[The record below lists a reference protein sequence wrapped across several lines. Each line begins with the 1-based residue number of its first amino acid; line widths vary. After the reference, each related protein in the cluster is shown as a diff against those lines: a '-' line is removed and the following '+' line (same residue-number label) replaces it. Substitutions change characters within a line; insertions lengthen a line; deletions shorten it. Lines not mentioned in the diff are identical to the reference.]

1 MSRDRNDHA
10 EPGLQPNIRLRVAR
24 DEPAIVL
31 TPRTQIVLG
40 VLIFVISAWLTIAT
54 VSYVGSRSL
63 LVDRADAIR
72 DLEGRYAEL
81 LGQSRASTA
90 AFLEQVN
97 TLKQQTRSQREAIAS
112 LEQVRG
118 SLARQLASRERQ
130 IDQLA
135 SERSEAR
142 TLLSELEQ
150 AHAGGEAEL
159 SRLVEQ
165 RTFLANQL
173 DTAQQRLAEVIYQRD
188 TGRRVEH
195 GLRWEIARLKSQ
207 IESRSQTAQLWFEDW
222 VANSVG
228 SLEKVFHDTGVD
240 LESLI
245 ARAADRELAQGGPFQ
260 GIEPQAPEPG
270 LAAVDPLA
278 QSIRR
283 LTALQRLTSTL
294 PLASPLDHFH
304 VTSGFGKR
312 RDPFTRKWAFHSG
325 LDLGAARG
333 SEVLSTAPGVVV
345 TAGPYGPYGNMVE
358 VDHGMGI
365 STRYGHLESVSVQ
378 VGDEIQFRQGI
389 GVIGNTGRST
399 ARHLHYEVRI
409 DDQAYNPAN
418 FLEAGRYL
426 VDVFNYRQYG
436 GGPGTAG

>member
-1 MSRDRNDHA
+1 
-10 EPGLQPNIRLRVAR
+10 
-24 DEPAIVL
+24 
-31 TPRTQIVLG
+31 
-40 VLIFVISAWLTIAT
+40 
-54 VSYVGSRSL
+54 
-63 LVDRADAIR
+63 
-72 DLEGRYAEL
+72 
-81 LGQSRASTA
+81 
-90 AFLEQVN
+90 
-97 TLKQQTRSQREAIAS
+97 
-112 LEQVRG
+112 VRG

-142 TLLSELEQ
+142 TLLSELEEAQ
-150 AHAGGEAEL
+150 AGGEAEL
-159 SRLVEQ
+159 SRLLEQ
-165 RTFLANQL
+165 RTFFANQL

-207 IESRSQTAQLWFEDW
+207 IESRSQTAELWFEDW

-228 SLEKVFHDTGVD
+228 SLEKVFRDTGVD
-240 LESLI
+240 LEGLI
-245 ARAADRELAQGGPFQ
+245 ARASEREVAQGGPFQ
-260 GIEPQAPEPG
+260 GIEPQAPDPG
-270 LAAVDPLA
+270 FAEVDPLA
-278 QSIRR
+278 QSVRR

-358 VDHGMGI
+358 IDHGMGI
-365 STRYGHLESVSVQ
+365 STRYGHLESVSVE
-378 VGDEIQFRQGI
+378 VGDEIQFRQAVGI
-389 GVIGNTGRST
+389 IGNTGRST

-409 DDQAYNPAN
+409 DDEAYNPSN

-436 GGPGTAG
+436 GGPGSAG